1 MVFQSYALYPNMT
14 VAGNISFGMEMRGVP
29 VDERKKA
36 IDKVAKV
43 LQIGHLLDRKPSQ
56 LSGGQ
61 RQRVA
66 MGRALVRDPKLFLFD
81 EPLSNLDA
89 KLRVDMR
96 IEIKRLHQATG
107 TSIVYVT
114 HDQIEAMTLATK
126 IAVMRDGEVQQ
137 FGTPAEIYNNP
148 KNLFVADFMGSPAMN
163 LLTATIGTGGNDLHV
178 RRAAARRPQ
187 PIAPAGAADGR
198 ACRLFQG
205 KQMIFGIRPEALT
218 DPDGADRNA
227 ISLFEGDCL
236 IEVVEPAGSDTFAVT
251 KLGGKE
257 VVARLRAD
265 ARIAPARQHAG
276 LPSTW
281 TRRCSSIRKASS
293 ASAEPCHD
301 ETARYRHHRL
311 RHWRSD
317 DRFRSCRHPAH
328 IAILER
334 GERLADTPEHAHYR
348 SIFVD
353 GHFRPKEMWREPDGT
368 AFNPG
373 NFYFVGGN
381 SKLFGAVLLRYR
393 AEDFTEMQHLGGVSP
408 AWPFPYEE
416 LEPWYGKAERLFEVR
431 GELGQDP
438 TEPFHSTPYSHG
450 PCRTSPPSPAP
461 APS

>member
-1 MVFQSYALYPNMT
+1 MAFLEISGLRKRFGAVEILKGINLELEKGGFLVLVGPSGCGKSTLLNTIAGLESITEGSIRVDGRAIDDLHPSKRDIAMVFQSYALYPNMT

-29 VDERKKA
+29 VEERKKA

-43 LQIGHLLDRKPSQ
+43 LQITHLLDRKPSQ

-148 KNLFVADFMGSPAMN
+148 TNLFVADFMGSPAMN
-163 LLTATIGTGGNDLHV
+163 LLTATVEGGGSDLRV
-178 RRAAARRPQ
+178 VLARPEAEPLKLPVSQVGGLAAYAGK
-187 PIAPAGAADGR
+187 PIV
-198 ACRLFQG
+198 
-205 KQMIFGIRPEALT
+205 FGIRPEALT

-227 ISLFEGDCL
+227 RSLVEGDCL
-236 IEVVEPAGSDTFAVT
+236 IDVVEPAGSDTFAVT

-265 ARIAPARQHAG
+265 AHIAPGQ
-276 LPSTW
+276 
-281 TRRCSSIRKASS
+281 
-293 ASAEPCHD
+293 
-301 ETARYRHHRL
+301 TARL
-311 RHWRSD
+311 
-317 DRFRSCRHPAH
+317 
-328 IAILER
+328 
-334 GERLADTPEHAHYR
+334 
-348 SIFVD
+348 
-353 GHFRPKEMWREPDGT
+353 
-368 AFNPG
+368 AFNLD
-373 NFYFVGGN
+373 
-381 SKLFGAVLLRYR
+381 KAV
-393 AEDFTEMQHLGGVSP
+393 F
-408 AWPFPYEE
+408 F
-416 LEPWYGKAERLFEVR
+416 
-431 GELGQDP
+431 DP
-438 TEPFHSTPYSHG
+438 QSQS
-450 PCRTSPPSPAP
+450 RIR
-461 APS
+461 